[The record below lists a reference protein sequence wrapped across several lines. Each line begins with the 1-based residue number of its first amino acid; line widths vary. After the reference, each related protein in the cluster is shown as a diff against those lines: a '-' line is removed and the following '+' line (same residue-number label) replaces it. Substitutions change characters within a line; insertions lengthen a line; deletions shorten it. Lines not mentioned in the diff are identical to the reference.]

1 MHIVVVGGREK
12 NEVELSRIATGHGHT
27 IELLDGDVAGRGI
40 EGIRNAV
47 SRSSIVIIV
56 TEINSHGGVH
66 AAKKEAQR
74 FEKPTM
80 VVSRLSSARLRGLL
94 HAFAVRG
101 STTIPFPL
109 PEGSPSLRQATFV
122 RP

>member
-12 NEVELSRIATGHGHT
+12 NEVELSRIATSHGHT

-47 SRSSIVIIV
+47 FRSSIVIIV
-56 TEINSHGGVH
+56 TEINSHGGVN
-66 AAKKEAQR
+66 AAKREAQR

-80 VVSRLSSARLRGLL
+80 VVSRLSGARLRGLL
-94 HAFAVRG
+94 HALALRG
-101 STTIPFPL
+101 NTDVPFPL
-109 PEGSPSLRQATFV
+109 PEKNDSPRQASFLRT
-122 RP
+122 

>member
-12 NEVELSRIATGHGHT
+12 NEVDLSRIAMGRGHT

-56 TEINSHGGVH
+56 TEINSHGGVA
-66 AAKKEAQR
+66 AAKREASR
-74 FEKPTM
+74 FNKPTM
-80 VVSRLSSARLRGLL
+80 VVSRLSCARLRGLL
-94 HAFAVRG
+94 DALAVRDA
-101 STTIPFPL
+101 SLSPPL
-109 PEGSPSLRQATFV
+109 SSGGWSYGQPTFV